1 MNSICLVEVEEVS
14 QDLHDGEH
22 PDTGGDGSDAGV
34 HVVVGLY
41 LLVLDNDEPFQEVMS
56 LVHLIS

>member
-34 HVVVGLY
+34 QVVVGLH
-41 LLVLDNDEPFQEVMS
+41 LLVLDNDEPFQEQVS